1 MIYLIMALLISTFTT
16 IITVLEAFNQTD
28 IYRINLLKSFKATK
42 LQLFTNLVFPY
53 NSKLIISSLKINIS
67 MSLVGLLTPVGE
79 NFIV

>member
-1 MIYLIMALLISTFTT
+1 MALLISLIVT
-16 IITVLEAFNQTD
+16 IITVYNGFIETD
-28 IYRINLLKSFKATK
+28 KNKINLLKSFKATK

-53 NSKLIISSLKINIS
+53 NYKLIISSLKINIS